1 MKISEFKNMK
11 RTPEMPEG
19 THEVT
24 FKKIQYRT
32 DAAGDIN
39 GVFVHI
45 KEYRSLFIPFFE
57 EDNFQ
62 LDLLLGQLGCDS
74 YDPEEIN
81 KYEGVIIKAT
91 RYERVTDR
99 GTYTNTS
106 FNPRGGEAEETFA

>member
-1 MKISEFKNMK
+1 MKISEIKNMK
-11 RTPEMPEG
+11 RVPEMPLG

-32 DAAGDIN
+32 DADMNIN

-45 KEYRSLFIPFFE
+45 EEYRSLFIPFFD

-62 LDLLLGQLGCDS
+62 LDLLLGQLGCES

-81 KYEGVIIKAT
+81 QCAGTVIKAT
-91 RYERVTDR
+91 RYERVTDT

-106 FNPRGGEAEETFA
+106 FNPRGGESEETFA